1 MIKYVFGPVA
11 SRRLRIS
18 LGVDLL
24 PYKTCSLDCIYCECG
39 RTTDLII
46 ERKRFVDPRVILEEI
61 KEIVTPDKHIDFI
74 TFSGAGEPTLNK
86 DIGQIIL
93 GIKDITDIPIA
104 VLTNGTLLHLKEVR
118 KDLMNADLVLPSLD
132 AVSPVVFSL
141 INRPHPSLN
150 IEQIIRGLMDFKTE
164 FKGEIWVE
172 VFIAKGINDSE
183 EELDKIHQVLKSLQP
198 DRVQLNSLDRPP
210 AIEGVLPAGMESLE
224 KIKNKWKELHVEIIK
239 RIRKREEIPS
249 FSKNLESN
257 ILNTIRRRPLTIED
271 LETLTGKKRLELFK
285 YIDVLEKEKMISPKI
300 VDDKIFYSSSDN
312 NRHPRKKMRVKV
324 YKEGTHIDKRR
335 KQWRF
340 KA

>member
-11 SRRLRIS
+11 SRRLGIS

-39 RTTDLII
+39 RTTDLVI
-46 ERKRFVDPRVILEEI
+46 ERKRFVDPLAILEEI
-61 KEIVTPDKHIDFI
+61 KEIVTTEKHIDYI

-86 DIGQIIL
+86 DIGYIIQ
-93 GIKDITDIPIA
+93 GIKKITDIPVA

-118 KDLMNADLVLPSLD
+118 DELLNANLVLPSLD
-132 AVSPVVFSL
+132 AVTPAVFAV
-141 INRPHPSLN
+141 INRPHPALD
-150 IEQIIRGLMDFKTE
+150 IETIIRGLMDFRND
-164 FKGEIWVE
+164 FKGQIWLE

-183 EELDKIHQVLKSLQP
+183 EELDKIYGVVKEMQP

-210 AIEGVLPAGMESLE
+210 AIEGVQPVDMDTLE
-224 KIKNKWKELHVEIIK
+224 KIMKKWQGLPVDIIK
-239 RIRKREEIPS
+239 RIRKREEIVS

-271 LETLTGKKRLELFK
+271 LETLTGKKRLELYK
-285 YIDVLEKEKMISPKI
+285 YIDVLEKEKKISPQI
-300 VDDKIFYSSSDN
+300 VADKIFYSSTDN

-324 YKEGTHIDKRR
+324 YKEGTHIDNRR
-335 KQWRF
+335 KQWRA
-340 KA
+340 KT